1 MPKQREATVVFTVR
15 FPTSFVEEEAGRV
28 VALCAPLDVMSQG
41 ATRQEAK
48 RNLVAAVQLF
58 VKTCFELGTLNQ
70 VLKECG
76 GKIGREAPT
85 KPDWLVIDVP
95 LPLVARQH
103 AETRTD

>member
-1 MPKQREATVVFTVR
+1 MLKQREANFVFTIR

-28 VALCAPLDVMSQG
+28 VALCATLDVMSQG

-58 VKTCFELGTLNQ
+58 VESCFERGTLKQ
-70 VLKECG
+70 ILKKCG

-85 KPDWLVIDVP
+85 KPDWFVIDVP
-95 LPLVARQH
+95 LPLVAQQY
-103 AETRTD
+103 AETHAN